1 MTKYI
6 GRTYIKNARVL
17 VALLCDGHE
26 GSLPRWLGLFFGIGA
41 ALGLKNGGRLRGITP
56 RLSGDQTRQ
65 ALEQHGEDRLI
76 RGAGRQVDL
85 DLGFQFDDAGGEFDQ
100 AQPQGVELHDPPH

>member
-1 MTKYI
+1 MTKIYWWDV
-6 GRTYIKNARVL
+6 YQDARVL